1 MRLASVDIG
10 NDAVKAFLGGV
21 GEENK
26 LYIPNVVAKLE
37 SRSIVEM
44 EKKPIDAIH
53 VEVNSNTLKGGIQK
67 VAVGKLA
74 SKQNVNEELTP
85 DTDKSESDQAMIL
98 LLTTLALD
106 AVKNFKPKDNK
117 EDDDDDQVI
126 KARYLLST
134 GLPMD
139 ETKRG
144 LNKAFRKKIR
154 DGLHKVKF
162 LDTPVYQGKTVEISF
177 ENVLVNTEGF
187 AAYIELS
194 ENYKDIVG
202 KTVLINDIGGLST
215 DSAIITKDAQVD
227 NEFSDGI
234 KKGVA
239 GALDN
244 IIRKVYNKH
253 RYTIKSRRDLV
264 EIITSEDPEEK
275 NTIYVAGTSTSIQDI
290 VDEELSTLASEEYK
304 LMKSIWRNVPGIR
317 KAYNI
322 GGGSAVLKKY
332 LIDINKE
339 DAKFPFE
346 FPKIED
352 SIWMIARAY
361 FKILTLYCQKKGID
375 VPKEALPKAE
385 VAETAK

>member
-10 NDAVKAFLGGV
+10 NDAVKAFLGGLE
-21 GEENK
+21 EENK

-44 EKKPIDAIH
+44 EKNPLDAIH
-53 VEVNSNTLKGGIQK
+53 VEVNSSTLKGVQK

-74 SKQNVNEELTP
+74 SKQTVNEELTP
-85 DTDKSESDQAMIL
+85 DTDKSENDQAMIM

-106 AVKNFKPKDNK
+106 AAKSLEAD
-117 EDDDDDQVI
+117 EDGVI
-126 KARYLLST
+126 KANYLLST

-144 LNKAFRKKIR
+144 LIKAFRKKIR
-154 DGLHKVKF
+154 NGSHKVTF
-162 LDTPVYQGKTVEISF
+162 LNTPLYEGKTVEISF

-194 ENYKDIVG
+194 ENYKDIDG

-239 GALDN
+239 GSLDN

-264 EIITSEDPEEK
+264 EIITSSDAEEK
-275 NTIYVAGTSTSIQDI
+275 NTIYVAGKATSIKDI

-304 LMKSIWRNVPGIR
+304 LMKSIWRNVPDIR

-322 GGGSAVLKKY
+322 GGGSAVLKDY
-332 LIDINKE
+332 LIQLNNE
-339 DAKFPFE
+339 DAQFPFE
-346 FPKIED
+346 FPKVED
-352 SIWMIARAY
+352 SIWMISRAY
-361 FKILTLYCQKKGID
+361 FKILTLYCQSKGIE
-375 VPKEALPKAE
+375 VPKAE
-385 VAETAK
+385 TAETAQ

>member
-10 NDAVKAFLGGV
+10 NDAVKAFLGGA

-26 LYIPNVVAKLE
+26 LYIPNVLAKLE
-37 SRSIVEM
+37 TRSIVEM
-44 EKKPIDAIH
+44 EKNPLDAIH
-53 VEVNSNTLKGGIQK
+53 VEVNSSTLKGGIQK

-85 DTDKSESDQAMIL
+85 DTDKSESDQAMIM

-106 AVKNFKPKDNK
+106 AVKNFISDK
-117 EDDDDDQVI
+117 EDKDEVI
-126 KARYLLST
+126 KAKYLLST

-154 DGLHKVKF
+154 DGQHKVTF

-194 ENYKDIVG
+194 EKYSDIVG

-244 IIRKVYNKH
+244 IIKKVYNEH

-264 EIITSEDPEEK
+264 EIITSQNAEEK
-275 NTIYVAGTSTSIQDI
+275 NTIYVAGQSTIIEDI

-304 LMKSIWRNVPGIR
+304 LMKSIWRNVPDIR

-322 GGGSAVLKKY
+322 GGGSAVLKDY
-332 LIDINKE
+332 LIEINNK
-339 DAKFPFE
+339 DAKFPLE
-346 FPKIED
+346 FPKVED

-361 FKILTLYCQKKGID
+361 FKILTLFCQKKGIEL
-375 VPKEALPKAE
+375 PKVEKAE

>member
-10 NDAVKAFLGGV
+10 NDAVKAFLGGLK
-21 GEENK
+21 EENK

-44 EKKPIDAIH
+44 EKNPLDAIH
-53 VEVNSNTLKGGIQK
+53 VEVNSSTLKGVQK

-74 SKQNVNEELTP
+74 SKQTVNEELTP
-85 DTDKSESDQAMIL
+85 DTDKSENDQAMIM

-106 AVKNFKPKDNK
+106 AAKSLEAD
-117 EDDDDDQVI
+117 EDGVI
-126 KARYLLST
+126 KANYLLST

-144 LNKAFRKKIR
+144 LIKEFRKKIR
-154 DGLHKVKF
+154 NGSHKVTF
-162 LDTPVYQGKTVEISF
+162 LNTPLYEGKTVEISF

-194 ENYKDIVG
+194 ENYKDIDG

-239 GALDN
+239 GSLDN

-264 EIITSEDPEEK
+264 EIITSSDAEEK
-275 NTIYVAGTSTSIQDI
+275 NTIYVAGKATSIKDI

-304 LMKSIWRNVPGIR
+304 LMKSIWRNVPDIR

-322 GGGSAVLKKY
+322 GGGSAVLKDY
-332 LIDINKE
+332 LIQLNNE

-346 FPKIED
+346 FPKVED
-352 SIWMIARAY
+352 SIWMISRAY
-361 FKILTLYCQKKGID
+361 FKILTLYCQSKGIE
-375 VPKEALPKAE
+375 VPKAE
-385 VAETAK
+385 TAETAQ

>member
-10 NDAVKAFLGGV
+10 NDAVKAFLGGLK
-21 GEENK
+21 EENK

-44 EKKPIDAIH
+44 EKNPLDAIH
-53 VEVNSNTLKGGIQK
+53 VEVNSSTLKGVQK

-74 SKQNVNEELTP
+74 SKQTVNEELTP
-85 DTDKSESDQAMIL
+85 DTDKSENDQAMIM

-106 AVKNFKPKDNK
+106 AAKSLEAD
-117 EDDDDDQVI
+117 EDGVI
-126 KARYLLST
+126 KANYLLST

-144 LNKAFRKKIR
+144 LIKAFRKKIR
-154 DGLHKVKF
+154 NGSHKVTF
-162 LDTPVYQGKTVEISF
+162 LNTPLYEGKTVEISF

-194 ENYKDIVG
+194 ENYKDIDR

-239 GALDN
+239 GSLDN

-264 EIITSEDPEEK
+264 EIITSSDAEEK
-275 NTIYVAGTSTSIQDI
+275 NTIYVAGKATSIKDI

-304 LMKSIWRNVPGIR
+304 LMKSIWRNVPDIR

-322 GGGSAVLKKY
+322 GGGSAVLKDY
-332 LIDINKE
+332 LIQLNNE

-346 FPKIED
+346 FPKVED
-352 SIWMIARAY
+352 SIWMISRAY
-361 FKILTLYCQKKGID
+361 FKILTLYCQSKGIE
-375 VPKEALPKAE
+375 VPKAE
-385 VAETAK
+385 TAETPQ

>member
-10 NDAVKAFLGGV
+10 NDAVKAFLGGQ
-21 GEENK
+21 GAENK

-44 EKKPIDAIH
+44 EKNPLDAIH
-53 VEVNSNTLKGGIQK
+53 VKVNSSTLKGGIQK

-85 DTDKSESDQAMIL
+85 DTDKSESDQAIIM

-106 AVKNFKPKDNK
+106 AVKNFSSDK
-117 EDDDDDQVI
+117 EDEDEVI

-144 LNKAFRKKIR
+144 LNKEFRKKIR
-154 DGLHKVKF
+154 DGQHKVTF
-162 LDTPVYQGKTVEISF
+162 LDTPIYQGKTVEISF
-177 ENVLVNTEGF
+177 EAVLVNTEGF

-194 ENYKDIVG
+194 EKYQDIVG

-264 EIITSEDPEEK
+264 EIITNEEAEDK
-275 NTIYVAGTSTSIQDI
+275 NTIYVAGKATSIKDI

-322 GGGSAVLKKY
+322 GGGSAVLKDY
-332 LIDINKE
+332 LIEINKN
-339 DAKFPFE
+339 DAAFPFE
-346 FPKIED
+346 FPKVEN

-361 FKILTLYCQKKGID
+361 FKILTLYCQKKGIK
-375 VPKEALPKAE
+375 VPEAAKAE
-385 VAETAK
+385 VAETAQ

>member
-10 NDAVKAFLGGV
+10 NDAVKAFLGGA

-26 LYIPNVVAKLE
+26 LYIPNVLAKLE
-37 SRSIVEM
+37 TRSIVEM
-44 EKKPIDAIH
+44 EKNPLDAIH
-53 VEVNSNTLKGGIQK
+53 VEVNSSTLKGGIQK

-85 DTDKSESDQAMIL
+85 DTDKSESDQAMIM

-106 AVKNFKPKDNK
+106 AVKNFISDK
-117 EDDDDDQVI
+117 EDKDEVI
-126 KARYLLST
+126 KAKYLLST

-154 DGLHKVKF
+154 DGQHKVTF

-194 ENYKDIVG
+194 EKYQDIVG

-215 DSAIITKDAQVD
+215 DSAIITKDAQID

-244 IIRKVYNKH
+244 IIRKVYNEH

-264 EIITSEDPEEK
+264 EIITSQDAEEK
-275 NTIYVAGTSTSIQDI
+275 NTVYVAGKSTSIKDI

-304 LMKSIWRNVPGIR
+304 LMKSIWRNVPDIR

-322 GGGSAVLKKY
+322 GGGSAVLKDY
-332 LIDINKE
+332 LIEINKE

-361 FKILTLYCQKKGID
+361 FKILTLFCQKKGIE
-375 VPKEALPKAE
+375 VPKVEKAE
-385 VAETAK
+385 VAETAQ

>member
-10 NDAVKAFLGGV
+10 NDAVKAFLGGA
-21 GEENK
+21 GDENK
-26 LYIPNVVAKLE
+26 LYIPNVLAKLE
-37 SRSIVEM
+37 NRSIVEM
-44 EKKPIDAIH
+44 EKNPLDAIH
-53 VEVNSNTLKGGIQK
+53 VEVNSSTLKGGIQK

-85 DTDKSESDQAMIL
+85 DTDKSESDQAMIM

-106 AVKNFKPKDNK
+106 AVKNFSSDK
-117 EDDDDDQVI
+117 EDKDEVI
-126 KARYLLST
+126 KAKYLLST

-144 LNKAFRKKIR
+144 LNKDFRKKIR
-154 DGLHKVKF
+154 DGQHKVTF
-162 LDTPVYQGKTVEISF
+162 LDTPVYKGITVEISF

-194 ENYKDIVG
+194 EKYQDIVG

-264 EIITSEDPEEK
+264 EIITSQNAEEK
-275 NTIYVAGTSTSIQDI
+275 NTIYVAGQSTIIKDI

-304 LMKSIWRNVPGIR
+304 LMKSIWRNVPDIR

-322 GGGSAVLKKY
+322 GGGSAVLKDY
-332 LIDINKE
+332 LIEINNK

-346 FPKIED
+346 FPKVED

-361 FKILTLYCQKKGID
+361 FKILTLFCQKKGIEI
-375 VPKEALPKAE
+375 PKVEKAE

>member
-10 NDAVKAFLGGV
+10 NDAVKAFLGGLK
-21 GEENK
+21 EENK

-44 EKKPIDAIH
+44 EKNPLDAIH
-53 VEVNSNTLKGGIQK
+53 VEVNSSTLKGVQK

-74 SKQNVNEELTP
+74 SKQTVNEELTP
-85 DTDKSESDQAMIL
+85 DTDKSENDQAMIM

-106 AVKNFKPKDNK
+106 AAKSLEAD
-117 EDDDDDQVI
+117 EDGVI
-126 KARYLLST
+126 KANYLLST

-144 LNKAFRKKIR
+144 LIKAFRKKIR
-154 DGLHKVKF
+154 NGSHKVTF
-162 LDTPVYQGKTVEISF
+162 LNTPLYEGKTVEISF

-194 ENYKDIVG
+194 ENYKDIDG

-239 GALDN
+239 GSLDN

-264 EIITSEDPEEK
+264 EIITSSDAEEK
-275 NTIYVAGTSTSIQDI
+275 NTIYVAGKATSIKDI

-304 LMKSIWRNVPGIR
+304 LMKSIWRNVPDIR

-322 GGGSAVLKKY
+322 GGGSAVLKDY
-332 LIDINKE
+332 LIQLNNE

-346 FPKIED
+346 FPKVED
-352 SIWMIARAY
+352 SIWMISRAY
-361 FKILTLYCQKKGID
+361 FKILTLYCQSKGIE
-375 VPKEALPKAE
+375 VPKAE
-385 VAETAK
+385 TAETAQ

>member
-10 NDAVKAFLGGV
+10 NDAVKAFLGGA

-26 LYIPNVVAKLE
+26 LYIPNVLAKLE
-37 SRSIVEM
+37 NRSIVEM
-44 EKKPIDAIH
+44 EKNPLDAIH
-53 VEVNSNTLKGGIQK
+53 VEVNSSTLKGGIQK

-85 DTDKSESDQAMIL
+85 DTDKSESDQAMIM

-106 AVKNFKPKDNK
+106 AVKNFISDK
-117 EDDDDDQVI
+117 EDKDEVI
-126 KARYLLST
+126 KAKYLLST

-154 DGLHKVKF
+154 DGQHKVTF

-194 ENYKDIVG
+194 EKYQDIVG

-215 DSAIITKDAQVD
+215 DSAIITKDAQID

-244 IIRKVYNKH
+244 IIRKVYNEH

-264 EIITSEDPEEK
+264 EIITSQDAEEK
-275 NTIYVAGTSTSIQDI
+275 NTVYVAGKSTSIKDI

-304 LMKSIWRNVPGIR
+304 LMKSIWRNVPDIR

-322 GGGSAVLKKY
+322 GGGSAVLKDY
-332 LIDINKE
+332 LIEINKE

-361 FKILTLYCQKKGID
+361 FKILTLFCQKKGIEL
-375 VPKEALPKAE
+375 PKVEKAE
-385 VAETAK
+385 VAETAQ

>member
-10 NDAVKAFLGGV
+10 NDAVKAFLGGLK
-21 GEENK
+21 EENK

-44 EKKPIDAIH
+44 EKNPLDAIH
-53 VEVNSNTLKGGIQK
+53 VEVNSSTLKGVQK

-74 SKQNVNEELTP
+74 SKQTVNEELTP
-85 DTDKSESDQAMIL
+85 DTDKSENDQAMIM

-106 AVKNFKPKDNK
+106 AANSLEAD
-117 EDDDDDQVI
+117 EDGVI
-126 KARYLLST
+126 KANYLLST

-144 LNKAFRKKIR
+144 LIKEFRKKIR
-154 DGLHKVKF
+154 NGSHKVTF
-162 LDTPVYQGKTVEISF
+162 LNTPLYEGKTVEISF

-194 ENYKDIVG
+194 ENYKDIDG

-239 GALDN
+239 GSLDN

-264 EIITSEDPEEK
+264 EIITSSDAEEK
-275 NTIYVAGTSTSIQDI
+275 NTIYVAGKATSIKDI

-304 LMKSIWRNVPGIR
+304 LMKSIWRNVPDIR

-322 GGGSAVLKKY
+322 GGGSAVLKDY
-332 LIDINKE
+332 LIQLNNE

-346 FPKIED
+346 FPKVED
-352 SIWMIARAY
+352 SIWMISRAY
-361 FKILTLYCQKKGID
+361 FKILTLYCQSKGIE
-375 VPKEALPKAE
+375 VPKAE
-385 VAETAK
+385 TAETAQ

>member
-10 NDAVKAFLGGV
+10 NDAVKAYLGGLKD
-21 GEENK
+21 EDQ

-44 EKKPIDAIH
+44 EKNPLDAIH
-53 VEVNSNTLKGGIQK
+53 VEIKSTSLKKDVQK

-74 SKQNVNEELTP
+74 SKQTVNEELTP
-85 DTDKSESDQAMIL
+85 DTDKSENDQAIIM

-106 AVKNFKPKDNK
+106 AAKNLKVD
-117 EDDDDDQVI
+117 EDKVI
-126 KARYLLST
+126 KAKYLLST

-154 DGLHKVKF
+154 TGNHKVTF
-162 LDTPVYQGKTVEISF
+162 LNTPIYEGITVEISF

-187 AAYIELS
+187 AAYIDLTTNNDGS
-194 ENYKDIVG
+194 TKDESIIG
-202 KTVLINDIGGLST
+202 KTILINDIGGLST
-215 DSAIITKDAQVD
+215 DSAIITKEAQVD

-234 KKGVA
+234 KKGVS

-244 IIRKVYNKH
+244 IIKKVYTQH
-253 RYTIKSRRDLV
+253 RYNIKSRRDLV
-264 EIITSEDPEEK
+264 EIITNADVEEK
-275 NTIYVAGTSTSIQDI
+275 NTIYVAGQAVSIKDI
-290 VDEELSTLASEEYK
+290 VDEELSTLANEEYK
-304 LMKSIWRNVPGIR
+304 LIKSIWRNVPDIR

-322 GGGSAVLKKY
+322 GGGSVVLKNY
-332 LIDINKE
+332 LIELNKE

-346 FPKIED
+346 FPKVD
-352 SIWMIARAY
+352 NSIWMIARAY
-361 FKILTLYCQKKGID
+361 YKILTIYCQS
-375 VPKEALPKAE
+375 KEIKLPKSE
-385 VAETAK
+385 NPVTAQ